1 MILLLFRND
10 FPATMKI
17 MAHYSCKY
25 LFGGMMKIKKFSLKW
40 EKCPKEKLEK
50 VVGGSKDRNGKA
62 ATSLTQ
68 CVFSFFKKCG

>member
-1 MILLLFRND
+1 MILLSFRND
-10 FPATMKI
+10 FPTTMKI

-25 LFGGMMKIKKFSLKW
+25 LFGGMMKMKKLSLKW

-62 ATSLTQ
+62 TTSLTQ